1 MCARCLERNL
11 KPEKVRLLETKHKR
25 RHRFL
30 VLQHHIIETLNVCI
44 ALSCFSPLHFMTLS
58 RDLFENISSATR
70 LDNPSSFNTPPLGR
84 ETRNPSRRESSGWR
98 HVYSIR
104 RWFIWSGMCNLH
116 QKWKDNCSSF
126 LFIFTKRHF
135 FVFRPRMLIA
145 NVKCHKVLEWI
156 CSSAPDV
163 QRLIIIA
170 SVPVVSLQTEQ
181 KVTGA
186 KTLRFTLQKKWNNTH
201 FYNERKKNK
210 TWRYRHPVEWERLAW
225 ARLAEIRNISISLAE
240 CSHTHAHAKKQKKH
254 TWNVGTKQNKTK

>member
-135 FVFRPRMLIA
+135 FVFRPRMLIV

-156 CSSAPDV
+156 CSSADHHC
-163 QRLIIIA
+163 QRSSGQFTNRTEGSRSKYVKIVNSLYTRSWCFHLHHQRSKQHATTSADFFFFLLLPGIA
-170 SVPVVSLQTEQ
+170 PR
-181 KVTGA
+181 A
-186 KTLRFTLQKKWNNTH
+186 TL
-201 FYNERKKNK
+201 
-210 TWRYRHPVEWERLAW
+210 
-225 ARLAEIRNISISLAE
+225 
-240 CSHTHAHAKKQKKH
+240 
-254 TWNVGTKQNKTK
+254 